1 MPENFG
7 APRGTQ
13 DFVPPESGR
22 WNALEARIHLLA
34 ERFGYG
40 EIRTPVFES
49 TDLFVRGVGAQ
60 TDIVEKEMYTFADRS
75 AAA

>member
-1 MPENFG
+1 MAENFG

-49 TDLFVRGVGAQ
+49 TDLFVRGSARRPTSWKKKCTPSPTARAGA
-60 TDIVEKEMYTFADRS
+60 
-75 AAA
+75 